1 MCVKNQQNELNSTGV
16 FFYCDIFTYM
26 FWPVIWPSS
35 WWLFCYKNSVIK
47 CVGFL
52 HSIEIHMDAVNMVDI
67 VSGTKCCAS
76 NPLNYTMLDDF
87 CDCEKCTELETQL
100 WQIREELSSV
110 QLIVQLLNKDHMQGL
125 TITTP
130 IQEMET
136 TGEVKENWVMMMA
149 KGDKNRSIGNIN
161 PRRKKQTLVYEE

>member
-1 MCVKNQQNELNSTGV
+1 
-16 FFYCDIFTYM
+16 
-26 FWPVIWPSS
+26 
-35 WWLFCYKNSVIK
+35 
-47 CVGFL
+47 
-52 HSIEIHMDAVNMVDI
+52 
-67 VSGTKCCAS
+67 
-76 NPLNYTMLDDF
+76 
-87 CDCEKCTELETQL
+87 
-100 WQIREELSSV
+100 
-110 QLIVQLLNKDHMQGL
+110 MQGL